1 MGEDAVQAVPHSNL
15 SCATAWAQR
24 ASRFPPLGGD
34 ERPGRTAVDHN
45 EGGSFEEIALDAPEQ
60 CIEQDRLLAIALK
73 HQASSVH
80 GPIEG

>member
-1 MGEDAVQAVPHSNL
+1 MRSSHIAFWKTRPCRPPKGVDL
-15 SCATAWAQR
+15 
-24 ASRFPPLGGD
+24 PPLEGG

-60 CIEQDRLLAIALK
+60 CIEQDRLLAITLK